1 MKSWVAI
8 EVNREAK
15 VECTLCGAE
24 CECMC
29 CGNALPIVIVGT
41 NVFEKLQELL
51 GDIYYIDFDLLNFL
65 EKTSYVLGSILW
77 EDDFSSSL
85 SIVKEFI
92 VNVWESRLCMSWPP
106 A

>member
-1 MKSWVAI
+1 
-8 EVNREAK
+8 
-15 VECTLCGAE
+15 
-24 CECMC
+24 MC

-51 GDIYYIDFDLLNFL
+51 GDIYIIYYIDFDSLNFL

-92 VNVWESRLCMSWPP
+92 Y
-106 A
+106 